1 VYLDGYFQVANGAQ
15 IMSDIAEQPQE
26 TKRSR
31 RSSTRRARPESPDS
45 ASTKEGSTPLKSAS
59 ADQAEAPAESSRKVG
74 NALFDFRVVP
84 PEIKAAA
91 QQRFGADIRM
101 GVPRENGLYKGE
113 VFNTDRYLVQEVA
126 TRSVVFHDKQNMEFV
141 DSRLKWCNEN
151 QRLNGADVQVG
162 YTGDQPKV
170 FPYDRQ
176 RDQMEKVVRS
186 LKKSADELGFGEDFG
201 KQIDAAKGKSWD
213 RVKAARNVALEEAKA
228 RQAQQPSK
236 SADGPDR

>member
-1 VYLDGYFQVANGAQ
+1 
-15 IMSDIAEQPQE
+15 MSDIVEQPAE
-26 TKRSR
+26 TRRSR
-31 RSSTRRARPESPDS
+31 RTPAKQTRAESVESPSTGETAAQPKAKGRTAASQTQAPESPV
-45 ASTKEGSTPLKSAS
+45 
-59 ADQAEAPAESSRKVG
+59 ESQRKIG
-74 NALFDFRVVP
+74 GPLFDFKEVP

-91 QQRFGADIRM
+91 QQRFGADVRM

-126 TRSVVFHDKQNMEFV
+126 TRSVVFHQKQDMEFV

-162 YTGDQPKV
+162 YTGDRPKV

-201 KQIDAAKGKSWD
+201 RQLDAAKGKSWD
-213 RVKAARNVALEEAKA
+213 RVKAARSTALEEAKA
-228 RQAQQPSK
+228 RQVQQPSK
-236 SADGPDR
+236 SAEGPDR

>member
-1 VYLDGYFQVANGAQ
+1 
-15 IMSDIAEQPQE
+15 MSDVTEQP
-26 TKRSR
+26 KAARRSR
-31 RSSTRRARPESPDS
+31 KAP
-45 ASTKEGSTPLKSAS
+45 AAK
-59 ADQAEAPAESSRKVG
+59 EAPAETLESPATAERAAPARAESQPASEKPQQPSSPDAAPDAPAESTRQVG
-74 NALFDFRVVP
+74 NPLFEFREVP
-84 PEIKAAA
+84 SEIRAAA

-162 YTGDQPKV
+162 YTGDQSKV
-170 FPYDRQ
+170 YPYDRQ

-186 LKKSADELGFGEDFG
+186 LKKSAGELGFGDDFG
-201 KQIDAAKGKSWD
+201 QQLDAAKGKSWD
-213 RVKAARNVALEEAKA
+213 RVKAARSAALEDAKA
-228 RQAQQPSK
+228 RQARQAGKP
-236 SADGPDR
+236 ADGPDR

>member
-1 VYLDGYFQVANGAQ
+1 
-15 IMSDIAEQPQE
+15 MSDVTEQTQA
-26 TKRSR
+26 TRRSR
-31 RSSTRRARPESPDS
+31 KAPAAKKVPAQSPDVP
-45 ASTKEGSTPLKSAS
+45 STAEGTALV
-59 ADQAEAPAESSRKVG
+59 ESSRQVG
-74 NALFDFRVVP
+74 NPLFDFRDVP
-84 PEIKAAA
+84 SEIRAAA

-162 YTGDQPKV
+162 YTGDQSKV
-170 FPYDRQ
+170 YPYDRQ

-186 LKKSADELGFGEDFG
+186 LKKSGGELGFGDDFG
-201 KQIDAAKGKSWD
+201 RQLDAAKGKSWD
-213 RVKAARNVALEEAKA
+213 RVKAARSTALEDAKA
-228 RQAQQPSK
+228 RQARQAEKP
-236 SADGPDR
+236 AEGLDR